1 MKEDFIQIVIK
12 APNPGM
18 KRRLTAIG
26 RQVEQKIRKEPE
38 AIKILK
44 MMKAR
49 RKK

>member
-18 KRRLTAIG
+18 KRRLSALG
-26 RQVEQKIRKEPE
+26 RQIEKKIMKEPE

>member
-18 KRRLTAIG
+18 KRRLIALG
-26 RQVEQKIRKEPE
+26 RQIEKKIMKEPE
-38 AIKILK
+38 AMKMLK
-44 MMKAR
+44 LMKQH